1 MEIGLVL
8 TMFIQTDQSITGN
21 LINQLLPI
29 LEQASNLLNN
39 EYENYI
45 SGNQLDIQKKQM
57 NLL

>member
-1 MEIGLVL
+1 
-8 TMFIQTDQSITGN
+8 MFIQTDQSITGN

-45 SGNQLDIQKKQM
+45 SGNQLDIQKK
-57 NLL
+57 NR